1 MDYTHLGSSGLKI
14 SRIAMGTMSFGEGDS
29 GREGWPI
36 PYENPVVDAP
46 IVGVTKQH
54 HLVDA
59 AAALDLELTS
69 DEVTALGEPYVL
81 RQATWF

>member
-1 MDYTHLGSSGLKI
+1 MAQVALAWVLK
-14 SRIAMGTMSFGEGDS
+14 S
-29 GREGWPI
+29 
-36 PYENPVVDAP
+36 PVVDAP

-59 AAALDLELTS
+59 AAALDLELTV
-69 DEVTALGEPYVL
+69 DEVTALEEPYVL